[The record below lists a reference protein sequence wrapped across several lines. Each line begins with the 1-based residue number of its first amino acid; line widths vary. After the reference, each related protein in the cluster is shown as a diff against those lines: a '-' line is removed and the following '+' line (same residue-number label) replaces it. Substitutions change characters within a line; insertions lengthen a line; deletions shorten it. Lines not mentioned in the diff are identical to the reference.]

1 MDFLIGAIVTIIC
14 YVVSQ
19 KVVAKNISKQES
31 LGVINYSQSHIYELM
46 RPFLEF
52 ADIVSPEFSNQSNNY
67 LKNAYLKVM
76 VVSNKAYW
84 IKDNTFYVAD
94 VVDGEVKK
102 ETTKEV
108 DTMSMNRVELN
119 EMLFIVEKLRE
130 ESDDYRGSGK

>member
-1 MDFLIGAIVTIIC
+1 MDFLIGAVVTIIA
-14 YVVSQ
+14 YVVFQ
-19 KVVAKNISKQES
+19 RVVNKTVSGEES

>member
-1 MDFLIGAIVTIIC
+1 VDFLIGAAVTIIA
-14 YVVSQ
+14 YAIFQRVMN
-19 KVVAKNISKQES
+19 KTISGEES
-31 LGVINYSQSHIYELM
+31 LGVINYSQSHIYDLM

-52 ADIVSPEFSNQSNNY
+52 AEVFEPDEPRQSNNY
-67 LKNAYLKVM
+67 LKNAYMKVM

-84 IKDNTFYVAD
+84 IKNNTLYVAE
-94 VVDGEVKK
+94 VVEGEVKK

-108 DTMSMNRVELN
+108 DTMSMNKVELN